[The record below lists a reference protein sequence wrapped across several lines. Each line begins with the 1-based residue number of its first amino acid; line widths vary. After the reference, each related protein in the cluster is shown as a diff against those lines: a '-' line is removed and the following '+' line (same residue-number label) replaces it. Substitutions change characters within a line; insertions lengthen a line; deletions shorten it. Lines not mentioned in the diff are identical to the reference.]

1 MSGKGPGA
9 TAFEGMSH
17 EQMLAWLDQANSG
30 TVQSAA
36 DRLTAAAKEIRKIGE
51 ELKVRPQHVDWK
63 GEGADAFRGWAA
75 DLANSTLRLGD
86 FSDDAAKWLGQA
98 SNAIAHAQASI
109 PRESN
114 SARANL
120 DAVTLSHY
128 DPDATTV
135 HTKSASELAALAAVA
150 ANKEKVRQEAASQM
164 LKLGQSYR
172 LSATQLE
179 GLERPAFPPPPTELQ
194 PAVGKRDENVVVS
207 AGGAGSRTTST
218 GGPARDLPLAG
229 VSPAT
234 SRAVDD
240 TGPGPAIG
248 EARPHT
254 TVQRPSPDASDQVA
268 VKVDSAQALP
278 QPSALPVSPLVPS
291 DESRTVGTG
300 SLPMGTMPT
309 TMPGGVRNSSSIP
322 SGTRAGTGTGRTPT
336 GGRAVAQPARGAAG
350 PGPLSRRVPGTA
362 VEGGPTGT
370 ARPVTGG
377 RPAGPL
383 GRESAQ
389 PTTGRA
395 TGSRSSNGITGG
407 RPTSP
412 AAGSPTGRRAGGLPR
427 GTVIGGETDGTTGRG
442 PAGQSSSTGRSST
455 GRSSTGTGGTGAGQ
469 RATSAGRR
477 GTGDGVVG
485 GRPQPQGRSGA
496 RPFTSGGSGLVRNQ
510 DSGGTAPAPGPTGR
524 ADTRPSGSRS
534 SNAQRNG
541 EQDRRTGGQDRRNG
555 ERDEEPGDRSEEPEP
570 GQPIGRWHT

>member
-1 MSGKGPGA
+1 MSGKGPGV

-51 ELKVRPQHVDWK
+51 ELKVRPQHVEWK

-109 PRESN
+109 PRDTN

-120 DAVTLSHY
+120 DAATLAHTA
-128 DPDATTV
+128 PDAPSA
-135 HTKSASELAALAAVA
+135 HTKSASELAAVA

-194 PAVGKRDENVVVS
+194 PAVDKRDENVVVS

-218 GGPARDLPLAG
+218 GGPARDLSLAA
-229 VSPAT
+229 VPPTT

-248 EARPHT
+248 EARPPT
-254 TVQRPSPDASDQVA
+254 TVRRPSPDASDQVA

-278 QPSALPVSPLVPS
+278 QPSALPVSPLGPL
-291 DESRTVGTG
+291 DESRTAGAG

-309 TMPGGVRNSSSIP
+309 TTPGGVRNSSSIP
-322 SGTRAGTGTGRTPT
+322 SGTRAGAGTGRTTT

-350 PGPLSRRVPGTA
+350 PGPFSRSVPGTTS
-362 VEGGPTGT
+362 EGGPAGT

-383 GRESAQ
+383 GREPAQ

-412 AAGSPTGRRAGGLPR
+412 AAGSPAGRRAGGLPR
-427 GTVIGGETDGTTGRG
+427 GTVVGGETDGTTGRG
-442 PAGQSSSTGRSST
+442 PAGQRSSTGRSST
-455 GRSSTGTGGTGAGQ
+455 GRSSTVTGGTGVGQ

-496 RPFTSGGSGLVRNQ
+496 RLFTSGGSGLVRNQ
-510 DSGGTAPAPGPTGR
+510 DAGGAAPAPGPTGR
-524 ADTRPSGSRS
+524 ADARPSGSRS

-541 EQDRRTGGQDRRNG
+541 ERDRRTGGQDGRNG
-555 ERDEEPGDRSEEPEP
+555 ERDKDPGDRSEAPEP
-570 GQPIGRWHT
+570 GQPTDRWNT